1 MSHRSVRL
9 LVVDDDTVDRIA
21 ILRALRSGRV
31 DAEIRE
37 ADSVDSALA
46 VLYEQQIDCVLLDFY
61 LPGGDGLAVIEAA
74 RKAKLTAPFIMLTG
88 QGDESLAVDLMKRG
102 AADYVPKNLLT
113 PERLVQSLRY
123 VLRLNEAERREDEAR
138 RALARHA
145 NQLAQLT
152 EATLRIH
159 RSLSLNELIQR
170 TTDEARALLD
180 ANVAVARLAARGV
193 TQRSMT
199 GTSLSEEY
207 AAREDRDGVREIA
220 FGLIER
226 RSTSVRLTDEEIAS
240 DPTCAD
246 VLSRAPSELHPRS
259 LLAAPLRGRDGQC
272 IGSIQ
277 LLDRRDGPFV
287 ESDEVL
293 LTQLAQ
299 SASVALE
306 NARLYNEAQ
315 AATRARDD
323 LLAIVSHD
331 LRNPLNTIA
340 ITASLLRSDLLQRK
354 DGEEDDAV
362 QLVDRMDR
370 GIQRMT
376 RLIEDLLDASRIEA
390 GRLVVSPRVER
401 GGALVREALE
411 AAASLAEAKGCRVTQ
426 GPLDAGLEVL
436 ADRDRVLQ
444 VFSNLLGN
452 ALKFTPKGGIVSVSL
467 CRVADL
473 ARFSVADTGPG
484 IPPEHQPHLFDRYWK
499 ASQESRTGAGLGL
512 YIARGIV
519 EAHHGTVAV
528 ESTPGHGTTIH
539 FTLPL
544 AS

>member
-199 GTSLSEEY
+199 GVSLSEEY
-207 AAREDRDGVREIA
+207 AAREDRDGIREIA

-226 RSTSVRLTDEEIAS
+226 RSTSVRLTEEEIAS

-467 CRVADL
+467 CRMADL

-539 FTLPL
+539 FSLPL

>member
-180 ANVAVARLAARGV
+180 ANVAVSRLAARGV

-199 GTSLSEEY
+199 GVSLSEEY
-207 AAREDRDGVREIA
+207 AAREDRDGIREIA

-452 ALKFTPKGGIVSVSL
+452 ALKFTPKGGLVSVSL

>member
-1 MSHRSVRL
+1 MNHRSVRL

-138 RALARHA
+138 RALSRHA

-180 ANVAVARLAARGV
+180 ANVAIARLAARGV

-199 GTSLSEEY
+199 GVSLSEEY
-207 AAREDRDGVREIA
+207 AAREDRDGIREIA
-220 FGLIER
+220 LGLIER
-226 RSTSVRLTDEEIAS
+226 RSTSVRLTGDEIAS

-246 VLSRAPSELHPRS
+246 VLSRAPAELHPRS
-259 LLAAPLRGRDGQC
+259 LVAAPLRGRDGQC
-272 IGSIQ
+272 IGSVQ

-452 ALKFTPKGGIVSVSL
+452 ALKFTPKGGVVSVSL

-528 ESTPGHGTTIH
+528 ESTLGHGTTIH
-539 FTLPL
+539 FSLPL

>member
-138 RALARHA
+138 RALSRHA

-180 ANVAVARLAARGV
+180 ANLAVARLAARGV

-199 GTSLSEEY
+199 GVSLSEEY
-207 AAREDRDGVREIA
+207 AAREDRDGIREIA
-220 FGLIER
+220 LGLIER
-226 RSTSVRLTDEEIAS
+226 RSTSVRLTGDEIAS

-246 VLSRAPSELHPRS
+246 VLSRAPAELHPRS
-259 LLAAPLRGRDGQC
+259 LVAAPLRGRDGQC
-272 IGSIQ
+272 IGSVQ

-452 ALKFTPKGGIVSVSL
+452 ALKFTPKGGVVSVSL

-528 ESTPGHGTTIH
+528 ESTLGHGTTIH
-539 FTLPL
+539 FSLPL

>member
-1 MSHRSVRL
+1 MSQRSVRL

-61 LPGGDGLAVIEAA
+61 LPGGDGLTVIEAA

-170 TTDEARALLD
+170 TTEEARALLD
-180 ANVAVARLAARGV
+180 ANVAVARLASRSVA
-193 TQRSMT
+193 QRPLTGLSM
-199 GTSLSEEY
+199 SEEY
-207 AAREDRDGVREIA
+207 AAREDRDSIREIA
-220 FGLIER
+220 CGLIER
-226 RSTSVRLTDEEIAS
+226 RSTSVRLTGDEIAS

-246 VLSRAPSELHPRS
+246 VLSRAPAELYPRS
-259 LLAAPLRGRDGQC
+259 LVAAPLRGRDGQC

-452 ALKFTPKGGIVSVSL
+452 ALKFTPKGGVVSVSL

-528 ESTPGHGTTIH
+528 ESTPGQGTTIH
-539 FTLPL
+539 FSVPL

>member
-1 MSHRSVRL
+1 MNHRSVRL

-138 RALARHA
+138 RALSRHA
-145 NQLAQLT
+145 SQLAQLT

-180 ANVAVARLAARGV
+180 ANVAIARLAARGV

-199 GTSLSEEY
+199 GVSLSEEY
-207 AAREDRDGVREIA
+207 AAREDRDGIREIA
-220 FGLIER
+220 LGLIER
-226 RSTSVRLTDEEIAS
+226 RSTSVRLTGDEIAS

-246 VLSRAPSELHPRS
+246 VLSRTPAELHPRS
-259 LLAAPLRGRDGQC
+259 LVAAPLRGRDGQC
-272 IGSIQ
+272 IGSVQ

-452 ALKFTPKGGIVSVSL
+452 ALKFTPKGGVVSVSL

-528 ESTPGHGTTIH
+528 ESTLGHGTTIH
-539 FTLPL
+539 FSLPL

>member
-31 DAEIRE
+31 DAEIKE

-199 GTSLSEEY
+199 GVSLSEEY
-207 AAREDRDGVREIA
+207 AARADREALREIA
-220 FGLIER
+220 LGLIER

-246 VLSRAPSELHPRS
+246 VLSRAPAELHPRS

-340 ITASLLRSDLLQRK
+340 ITASLLRSDLLQRQ

-401 GGALVREALE
+401 GGALVREAIE

-426 GPLDAGLEVL
+426 GPMDAGLEVL

-452 ALKFTPKGGIVSVSL
+452 ALKFTPKGGVVSVSL

-528 ESTPGHGTTIH
+528 ESTPGQGTTIH
-539 FTLPL
+539 FSLPL

>member
-61 LPGGDGLAVIEAA
+61 LPGGDGLTVIEAA

-193 TQRSMT
+193 AQRSMT
-199 GTSLSEEY
+199 GISLSEEY
-207 AAREDRDGVREIA
+207 AAREDRDSIREVA

-226 RSTSVRLTDEEIAS
+226 RSTSVRLTGDEIGS

-259 LLAAPLRGRDGQC
+259 LVAAPLRGRDGQS
-272 IGSIQ
+272 IGSIL

-401 GGALVREALE
+401 GGSLVREALE

-452 ALKFTPKGGIVSVSL
+452 ALKFTPKGGVVSVSL
-467 CRVADL
+467 CRIAGL

-499 ASQESRTGAGLGL
+499 AAQESRTGAGLGL

-528 ESTPGHGTTIH
+528 ESTPGQGTTIH
-539 FTLPL
+539 FSLPL

>member
-1 MSHRSVRL
+1 MNHRSVRL

-199 GTSLSEEY
+199 GVSLSDEY
-207 AAREDRDGVREIA
+207 AARADREAIREVA
-220 FGLIER
+220 LGLIER

-246 VLSRAPSELHPRS
+246 VLSSAPAELYPRS

-340 ITASLLRSDLLQRK
+340 ITASLLRSDLLQRQ

-426 GPLDAGLEVL
+426 GPMDAGLEVL

-452 ALKFTPKGGIVSVSL
+452 ALKFTPKGGVVSVSL

-473 ARFSVADTGPG
+473 ARFSVVDTGPG

-528 ESTPGHGTTIH
+528 ESTPGQGTTIH
-539 FTLPL
+539 FSLPL

>member
-46 VLYEQQIDCVLLDFY
+46 VLYEEQIDCVLLDFY

-199 GTSLSEEY
+199 GVSLSEEY
-207 AAREDRDGVREIA
+207 AARADREALREIA
-220 FGLIER
+220 LGLIER

-246 VLSRAPSELHPRS
+246 VLSRAPAELHPRS

-340 ITASLLRSDLLQRK
+340 ITASLLRSDLLQRQ

-426 GPLDAGLEVL
+426 GPMDAGLEVL

-452 ALKFTPKGGIVSVSL
+452 ALKFTPKGGVVSVSL

-528 ESTPGHGTTIH
+528 ESTPGQGTTIH
-539 FTLPL
+539 FSLPL

>member
-1 MSHRSVRL
+1 MSQRSVRL

-31 DAEIRE
+31 DAEIKE

-61 LPGGDGLAVIEAA
+61 LPGGDGLTVIEAA

-145 NQLAQLT
+145 SQLAQLT

-193 TQRSMT
+193 AQRSMT
-199 GTSLSEEY
+199 GLSMSEEY
-207 AAREDRDGVREIA
+207 AAREDRDALREMA
-220 FGLIER
+220 CGLIER
-226 RSTSVRLTDEEIAS
+226 RSTSVRLTGDEIHS

-246 VLSRAPSELHPRS
+246 VLSRAPAELYPRS
-259 LLAAPLRGRDGQC
+259 LVAAPLRGREGQC

-340 ITASLLRSDLLQRK
+340 ITASLLRSDLLARK
-354 DGEEDDAV
+354 AGEEDDAV

-401 GGALVREALE
+401 GGSLVREALE

-452 ALKFTPKGGIVSVSL
+452 ALKFTPKGGVVSVSL

-539 FTLPL
+539 FSLPL

>member
-1 MSHRSVRL
+1 MSQRSVRL
-9 LVVDDDTVDRIA
+9 LVVDDDAVDRQA

-31 DAEIRE
+31 DAEIIE

-46 VLYEQQIDCVLLDFY
+46 VLYEQPVDCVLLDFY
-61 LPGGDGLAVIEAA
+61 LPGGDGLSVIQAA
-74 RKAKLTAPFIMLTG
+74 RGAKLTAPFITLTG
-88 QGDESLAVDLMKRG
+88 QGDESLAVDLMKKG

-145 NQLAQLT
+145 GQLAQLT

-159 RSLSLNELIQR
+159 RSLSLDELIQR

-180 ANVAVARLAARGV
+180 AHVAVARLSARG
-193 TQRSMT
+193 TAQRALT
-199 GTSLSEEY
+199 GVSLSEER
-207 AAREDRDGVREIA
+207 AAREDRDGLRELA
-220 FGLIER
+220 LRLLEG
-226 RSTSVRLTDEEIAS
+226 RSTSVRMTGDEIAS
-240 DPTCAD
+240 DPACAD
-246 VLSRAPSELHPRS
+246 ALSRAPAELHPRS
-259 LLAAPLRGRDGQC
+259 LLVAPLRGRDGHC

-340 ITASLLRSDLLQRK
+340 ITASLLRTDLLQRQG
-354 DGEEDDAV
+354 GEDDDAV

-401 GGALVREALE
+401 GAALVREAIE

-426 GPLDAGLEVL
+426 GTLDASLEVL

-452 ALKFTPKGGIVSVSL
+452 ALKFTPNGGVVSVSL
-467 CRVADL
+467 ARVADM
-473 ARFSVADTGPG
+473 ARFSVMDTGPG

-499 ASQESRTGAGLGL
+499 ASQASRSGAGLGL
-512 YIARGIV
+512 YIARGII
-519 EAHHGTVAV
+519 EAHHGTVMV
-528 ESTPGHGTTIH
+528 ESTPGQGTTIH
-539 FTLPL
+539 FSLPL

>member
-1 MSHRSVRL
+1 LIRDSVHL
-9 LVVDDDTVDRIA
+9 LVVDDDTVDRMA

-31 DAEIRE
+31 DAVVME
-37 ADSVDSALA
+37 ADSVESAVA
-46 VLYEQQIDCVLLDFY
+46 VLFERRVDCVLLDFY

-74 RKAKLTAPFIMLTG
+74 RNAKLTAPFIMLTG

-123 VLRLNEAERREDEAR
+123 VLRLNDAERREDEAR
-138 RALARHA
+138 RALSRHA
-145 NQLAQLT
+145 RQLAELT

-159 RSLSLNELIQR
+159 ESLSLEELIQR

-180 ANVAVARLAARGV
+180 AHVGVARLFAR
-193 TQRSMT
+193 RMT
-199 GTSLSEEY
+199 PRALSGASFSEAY
-207 AAREDRDGVREIA
+207 AARPDRDGVREVA
-220 FGLIER
+220 LSLLER
-226 RSTSVRLTDEEIAS
+226 RSTSVRLTGEQLATL
-240 DPTCAD
+240 PAWGD
-246 VLSRAPSELHPRS
+246 VLARAPAGFTPSS
-259 LLAAPLRGRDGQC
+259 LLSAPLRGRDGEC
-272 IGSIQ
+272 IGTIQ
-277 LLDRRDGPFV
+277 LLDRADGAF
-287 ESDEVL
+287 DEGDEGL

-306 NARLYNEAQ
+306 NARLYDEAQ

-340 ITASLLRSDLLQRK
+340 LTASLLRGDLVQRQA
-354 DGEEDDAV
+354 GEDDEAV

-370 GIQRMT
+370 GIHRMT

-401 GGALVREALE
+401 GATLVIEAIE
-411 AAASLAEAKGCRVTQ
+411 AASSLAQAQGCRVTQ
-426 GPLDAGLEVL
+426 GTLDASLEVL

-452 ALKFTPKGGIVSVSL
+452 ALKFTPREGLVSVSL
-467 CRVADL
+467 SRVADL
-473 ARFSVADTGPG
+473 ARFSVTDTGPG

-499 ASQESRTGAGLGL
+499 ATQASRTGAGLGL

-519 EAHHGTVAV
+519 EAHHGTVSV
-528 ESTPGHGTTIH
+528 ESTPGHGATVH
-539 FTLPL
+539 FSLPL

>member
-37 ADSVDSALA
+37 ADSVDTALA

-193 TQRSMT
+193 TQRSLT
-199 GTSLSEEY
+199 GVSLSEEY
-207 AAREDRDGVREIA
+207 AARADREALREIA
-220 FGLIER
+220 LGLIER

-246 VLSRAPSELHPRS
+246 VLSSAPAELHPRS

-272 IGSIQ
+272 IGSVQ

-340 ITASLLRSDLLQRK
+340 ITASLLRSDLLQRQ

-401 GGALVREALE
+401 GGSLVREALE
-411 AAASLAEAKGCRVTQ
+411 AAASLAEAKGCRVVQ
-426 GPLDAGLEVL
+426 GPMDAGLEVL

-452 ALKFTPKGGIVSVSL
+452 ALKFTPKGGVVSVSL

-528 ESTPGHGTTIH
+528 ESTPGQGTTIH

>member
-1 MSHRSVRL
+1 M
-9 LVVDDDTVDRIA
+9 VDDDTVDRIA

-61 LPGGDGLAVIEAA
+61 LPGGDGLTVIEAA

-170 TTDEARALLD
+170 TTEEARALLD
-180 ANVAVARLAARGV
+180 ANVAVARLASRGV
-193 TQRSMT
+193 AQRPLTGLSM
-199 GTSLSEEY
+199 SEEY
-207 AAREDRDGVREIA
+207 AAREDRDSIREIA
-220 FGLIER
+220 CGLIER
-226 RSTSVRLTDEEIAS
+226 RSTSVRLTGDEIAS

-246 VLSRAPSELHPRS
+246 VLSRAPAELYPRS
-259 LLAAPLRGRDGQC
+259 LVAAPLRGRDGQC

-452 ALKFTPKGGIVSVSL
+452 ALKFTPKGGVVSVSL

-528 ESTPGHGTTIH
+528 ESTPGQGTTIH
-539 FTLPL
+539 FSVPL

>member
-1 MSHRSVRL
+1 MNQTSVRL
-9 LVVDDDTVDRIA
+9 LVVDDDTVDRLA

-31 DAEIRE
+31 DAEIIE

-46 VLYEQQIDCVLLDFY
+46 VLYEQRIDCVLLDFY
-61 LPGGDGLAVIEAA
+61 LPGGDGLSVIRAA
-74 RKAKLTAPFIMLTG
+74 RGAKLTAPFIMLTG
-88 QGDESLAVDLMKRG
+88 QGDESLAVDLMKKG

-145 NQLAQLT
+145 GQLAQLT

-159 RSLSLNELIQR
+159 RSLSLDELIQR

-180 ANVAVARLAARGV
+180 AHVAVARLSARG
-193 TQRSMT
+193 TAQRALT
-199 GTSLSEEY
+199 GVSLSEEY
-207 AAREDRDGVREIA
+207 AAREDREGVRELA
-220 FGLIER
+220 LGLIER
-226 RSTSVRLTDEEIAS
+226 RSTSVRMTGDELAS
-240 DPTCAD
+240 DPACAD
-246 VLSRAPSELHPRS
+246 VLSRAPAALHPRS
-259 LLAAPLRGRDGQC
+259 LVTAPLRGRDGHC

-277 LLDRRDGPFV
+277 LIDRRDGPFV

-340 ITASLLRSDLLQRK
+340 ITAALLRTDLLQRQG
-354 DGEEDDAV
+354 GEDDDAV

-401 GGALVREALE
+401 GATLVREAIE

-426 GPLDAGLEVL
+426 DTLDASLEVL

-452 ALKFTPKGGIVSVSL
+452 ALKFTPDGGVVSVSL
-467 CRVADL
+467 SRVADM

-484 IPPEHQPHLFDRYWK
+484 ISPEHQPHLFDRYWK
-499 ASQESRTGAGLGL
+499 ASQASRSGAGLGL
-512 YIARGIV
+512 YIARGII
-519 EAHHGTVAV
+519 EAHHGTVMV
-528 ESTPGHGTTIH
+528 ESTPGQGTTIH
-539 FTLPL
+539 FSLPL

>member
-138 RALARHA
+138 RALSRHA

-180 ANVAVARLAARGV
+180 ADVAVARLAARGV

-199 GTSLSEEY
+199 GVSLSEEY
-207 AAREDRDGVREIA
+207 AAREDRDGIREIA
-220 FGLIER
+220 LGLIER
-226 RSTSVRLTDEEIAS
+226 RSTSVRLTGDEIAS

-246 VLSRAPSELHPRS
+246 VLSRAPAELHPRS
-259 LLAAPLRGRDGQC
+259 LVAAPLRGRDGQC
-272 IGSIQ
+272 IGSVQ

-452 ALKFTPKGGIVSVSL
+452 ALKFTPKGGVVSVSL

-528 ESTPGHGTTIH
+528 ESTLGHGTTIH
-539 FTLPL
+539 FSLPL

>member
-1 MSHRSVRL
+1 MTPRSVRL

-46 VLYEQQIDCVLLDFY
+46 VLYEQQVDCVLLDYY

-113 PERLVQSLRY
+113 PERLVQSLRH
-123 VLRLNEAERREDEAR
+123 VLRLSEAERREEEAR

-180 ANVAVARLAARGV
+180 AGVAASRLSARGV
-193 TQRSMT
+193 EQRPLT
-199 GTSLSEEY
+199 GISLSEEY
-207 AAREDRDGVREIA
+207 AAREDRDGIREVA
-220 FGLIER
+220 LGLIER
-226 RSTSVRLTDEEIAS
+226 RSTGVRLTGDEIAS

-246 VLSRAPSELHPRS
+246 VLSRAPAELHPRS

-354 DGEEDDAV
+354 DGDDDDAV

-370 GIQRMT
+370 GIQSMT

-401 GGALVREALE
+401 GGTLVREALD

-452 ALKFTPKGGIVSVSL
+452 ALKFTPRGGVVSVSL
-467 CRVADL
+467 CRVADS

-499 ASQESRTGAGLGL
+499 AAQESRTGAGLGL

-519 EAHHGTVAV
+519 EAHHGTMAV
-528 ESTPGHGTTIH
+528 ESAPGQGTTIH
-539 FTLPL
+539 FSLPL

>member
-138 RALARHA
+138 RALSRHA

-199 GTSLSEEY
+199 GVSLSEEY
-207 AAREDRDGVREIA
+207 AAREDRDGIRDIA
-220 FGLIER
+220 LGLIER
-226 RSTSVRLTDEEIAS
+226 RSTSVRLTDDEIAS

-246 VLSRAPSELHPRS
+246 VLSRAPAELHPRS
-259 LLAAPLRGRDGQC
+259 LVAAPLRGRDGQC
-272 IGSIQ
+272 IGSVQ

-452 ALKFTPKGGIVSVSL
+452 ALKFTPKGGVVSVSL

-528 ESTPGHGTTIH
+528 ESTLGHGTTIH
-539 FTLPL
+539 FSLPL
-544 AS
+544 

>member
-138 RALARHA
+138 RALSRHA

-199 GTSLSEEY
+199 GVSLSEEY
-207 AAREDRDGVREIA
+207 AAREDRDGIRDIA
-220 FGLIER
+220 LGLIER
-226 RSTSVRLTDEEIAS
+226 RSTSVRLTDDEIAS

-246 VLSRAPSELHPRS
+246 VLSRAPAELHPRS
-259 LLAAPLRGRDGQC
+259 LVAAPLRGRDGQC
-272 IGSIQ
+272 IGSVQ

-452 ALKFTPKGGIVSVSL
+452 ALKFTPKGGVVSVSL

-528 ESTPGHGTTIH
+528 ESSLGHGTTIH
-539 FTLPL
+539 FSLPL

>member
-1 MSHRSVRL
+1 MNHRSVRL

-138 RALARHA
+138 RALSRHA
-145 NQLAQLT
+145 SQLAQLT

-180 ANVAVARLAARGV
+180 ANVAIARLAARGV

-199 GTSLSEEY
+199 GVSLSEEY
-207 AAREDRDGVREIA
+207 AAREDRDGIREIA
-220 FGLIER
+220 LGLIER
-226 RSTSVRLTDEEIAS
+226 RSTSVRLTGDEIAS

-246 VLSRAPSELHPRS
+246 VLSRAPAELHPRS
-259 LLAAPLRGRDGQC
+259 LVAAPLRGRDGQC
-272 IGSIQ
+272 IGSVQ

-452 ALKFTPKGGIVSVSL
+452 ALKFTPKGGVVSVSL

-528 ESTPGHGTTIH
+528 ESTLGHGTTIH
-539 FTLPL
+539 FSLPL

>member
-1 MSHRSVRL
+1 MSPGSVRL

-123 VLRLNEAERREDEAR
+123 VLRLSDAERREDEAR

-180 ANVAVARLAARGV
+180 AGVAASRLAARGV
-193 TQRSMT
+193 AQRPLT
-199 GTSLSEEY
+199 GISLSEEY
-207 AAREDRDGVREIA
+207 AAREDRDGIREVA
-220 FGLIER
+220 LGLIER
-226 RSTSVRLTDEEIAS
+226 RSTSVRLTGDEIAS

-246 VLSRAPSELHPRS
+246 VLSRSPAELHPRS

-277 LLDRRDGPFV
+277 LIDRRDGPFV

-331 LRNPLNTIA
+331 LRNPLNTFA

-354 DGEEDDAV
+354 DGDDDDAV

-370 GIQRMT
+370 GIQSMT

-401 GGALVREALE
+401 GGALVREAID

-426 GPLDAGLEVL
+426 GPVDAGLEVL

-452 ALKFTPKGGIVSVSL
+452 ALKFTPKGGVVSVSL
-467 CRVADL
+467 SRVADS

-484 IPPEHQPHLFDRYWK
+484 ISPEHLPHLFDRYWK
-499 ASQESRTGAGLGL
+499 AAQASRTGAGLGL

-528 ESTPGHGTTIH
+528 ESAPGQGTTIH
-539 FTLPL
+539 FSLPL

>member
-138 RALARHA
+138 RALSRHA

-180 ANVAVARLAARGV
+180 ADVAVARLAARGV

-199 GTSLSEEY
+199 GVSLSEEY
-207 AAREDRDGVREIA
+207 AAREDRDGIREIA
-220 FGLIER
+220 LGLIER
-226 RSTSVRLTDEEIAS
+226 RSTSVRLTGDEIAS

-246 VLSRAPSELHPRS
+246 VLSRAPAELHPRS
-259 LLAAPLRGRDGQC
+259 LVAAPLRGRDGQC
-272 IGSIQ
+272 IGSVQ

-452 ALKFTPKGGIVSVSL
+452 ALKFTPKGGVVSVSL

-484 IPPEHQPHLFDRYWK
+484 ISPEHQPHLFDRYWK

-528 ESTPGHGTTIH
+528 ESTLGQGTTIH
-539 FTLPL
+539 FSLPL

>member
-138 RALARHA
+138 RALSRHA

-199 GTSLSEEY
+199 GVSLSEEY
-207 AAREDRDGVREIA
+207 AAREDRDGIRDIA
-220 FGLIER
+220 LGLIER
-226 RSTSVRLTDEEIAS
+226 RSTSVRLTDDEIAS

-246 VLSRAPSELHPRS
+246 VLSRAPAELHPRS
-259 LLAAPLRGRDGQC
+259 LVAAPLRGRDGQC
-272 IGSIQ
+272 IGSVQ

-452 ALKFTPKGGIVSVSL
+452 ALKFTPKGGVVSVSL

-528 ESTPGHGTTIH
+528 ESTLGHGTTIH
-539 FTLPL
+539 FSLPL

>member
-180 ANVAVARLAARGV
+180 ANVAVSRLAARGV

-199 GTSLSEEY
+199 GVSLSEEY
-207 AAREDRDGVREIA
+207 AAREDRDGIREIA

-226 RSTSVRLTDEEIAS
+226 RSASVRLTDEEIAS

-246 VLSRAPSELHPRS
+246 VLSHAPSELHPRS

>member
-193 TQRSMT
+193 TQRSLT
-199 GTSLSEEY
+199 GISLSEEY
-207 AAREDRDGVREIA
+207 AAREDREALREIA
-220 FGLIER
+220 LGLIER

-246 VLSRAPSELHPRS
+246 VLSRAPAELHPRS

-340 ITASLLRSDLLQRK
+340 ITASLLRSDLLQRQ

-426 GPLDAGLEVL
+426 GPMDAGLEVL

-452 ALKFTPKGGIVSVSL
+452 ALKFTPKGGVVSVSL
-467 CRVADL
+467 CRVADQ

-528 ESTPGHGTTIH
+528 ESTPGRGTTIH
-539 FTLPL
+539 FSLPL

>member
-207 AAREDRDGVREIA
+207 AAREDRDGIREIA

-426 GPLDAGLEVL
+426 GPFDAGLEVL

>member
-1 MSHRSVRL
+1 M
-9 LVVDDDTVDRIA
+9 VDDDTVDRFA
-21 ILRALRSGRV
+21 ILRALRIGRV

-61 LPGGDGLAVIEAA
+61 LPGGDGLTVIEAA

-170 TTDEARALLD
+170 TTEEARALLD
-180 ANVAVARLAARGV
+180 ANVAVARLASRGV
-193 TQRSMT
+193 EQRPLTGLSM
-199 GTSLSEEY
+199 SEEY
-207 AAREDRDGVREIA
+207 AAREDRDSIRETA
-220 FGLIER
+220 CGLIER
-226 RSTSVRLTDEEIAS
+226 RSASVRLTGDEIAG

-246 VLSRAPSELHPRS
+246 VLSRAPAELYPRS
-259 LLAAPLRGRDGQC
+259 LVAAPLRGRDGQC
-272 IGSIQ
+272 IGSLQ

-452 ALKFTPKGGIVSVSL
+452 ALKFTPKGGVVSVSL
-467 CRVADL
+467 CRVGDL
-473 ARFSVADTGPG
+473 ARFSVVDTGPG

-499 ASQESRTGAGLGL
+499 AAQESRTGAGLGL

-528 ESTPGHGTTIH
+528 ESTPGQGTTIH
-539 FTLPL
+539 FSLPL

>member
-180 ANVAVARLAARGV
+180 ANVAVSRLAARGV

-199 GTSLSEEY
+199 GVSLSEEY
-207 AAREDRDGVREIA
+207 AAREDRDGIREIA

-473 ARFSVADTGPG
+473 VRFSVADTGPG

>member
-1 MSHRSVRL
+1 MNPRSVRL

-113 PERLVQSLRY
+113 PERLVQSLRH
-123 VLRLNEAERREDEAR
+123 VLRLSEAERREDEAR

-180 ANVAVARLAARGV
+180 ASVAASRLAARGV
-193 TQRSMT
+193 AQRPLT
-199 GTSLSEEY
+199 GVSLSEEY
-207 AAREDRDGVREIA
+207 AARQDRDGIREVA
-220 FGLIER
+220 LGLIER
-226 RSTSVRLTDEEIAS
+226 RSTSVRLTGDEIAS
-240 DPTCAD
+240 DPTCVD
-246 VLSRAPSELHPRS
+246 VLSRSPAELHPRS

-340 ITASLLRSDLLQRK
+340 ITSSLLRSDLLQRK
-354 DGEEDDAV
+354 DGDDDDAV

-370 GIQRMT
+370 GIQSMT

-390 GRLVVSPRVER
+390 GRLVVSPRVDR
-401 GGALVREALE
+401 GGALVREALD

-426 GPLDAGLEVL
+426 GLVDAGLEVL

-452 ALKFTPKGGIVSVSL
+452 ALKFTPRGGVVSVSL
-467 CRVADL
+467 CRTADS

-484 IPPEHQPHLFDRYWK
+484 IPPEHLPHLFDRYWK

-519 EAHHGTVAV
+519 EAHHGTMAV
-528 ESTPGHGTTIH
+528 ESAPGQGTTIH
-539 FTLPL
+539 FSLPL

>member
-1 MSHRSVRL
+1 MSHKSVRL

-138 RALARHA
+138 RALSRHA

-159 RSLSLNELIQR
+159 RSLSLDELIQR

-199 GTSLSEEY
+199 GVSLSEEY
-207 AAREDRDGVREIA
+207 AAREDRDGIREIA
-220 FGLIER
+220 LGLIER
-226 RSTSVRLTDEEIAS
+226 RSTSVRLTGDEIAS

-246 VLSRAPSELHPRS
+246 VLSRAPAELHPRS
-259 LLAAPLRGRDGQC
+259 LVAAPLRGRDGQC
-272 IGSIQ
+272 IGSVQ

-452 ALKFTPKGGIVSVSL
+452 ALKFTPKGGVVSVSL

-484 IPPEHQPHLFDRYWK
+484 IPSEHQPHLFDRYWK

-528 ESTPGHGTTIH
+528 ESTLGHGTTIH
-539 FTLPL
+539 FSLPL

>member
-138 RALARHA
+138 RALSRHA

-199 GTSLSEEY
+199 GVSLSEEY
-207 AAREDRDGVREIA
+207 AAREDRDGIREIA
-220 FGLIER
+220 LGLIER
-226 RSTSVRLTDEEIAS
+226 RSTSVRLTGDEIAS

-246 VLSRAPSELHPRS
+246 VLSRAPTELHPRS
-259 LLAAPLRGRDGQC
+259 LVAAPLRGRDGQC
-272 IGSIQ
+272 IGSVQ

-452 ALKFTPKGGIVSVSL
+452 ALKFTPKGGVVSVSL

-528 ESTPGHGTTIH
+528 ESTLGHGTTIH
-539 FTLPL
+539 FSLPL

>member
-199 GTSLSEEY
+199 GVSLSEEY
-207 AAREDRDGVREIA
+207 AAREDRDGIREIA
-220 FGLIER
+220 LGLIER
-226 RSTSVRLTDEEIAS
+226 RSTSVRLTEDEIAS

-246 VLSRAPSELHPRS
+246 VLSRAPAELHPRS
-259 LLAAPLRGRDGQC
+259 LVAAPLRGRDGQC
-272 IGSIQ
+272 IGSVQ

-452 ALKFTPKGGIVSVSL
+452 ALKFTPKGGVVSVSL

-539 FTLPL
+539 FSLPL

>member
-61 LPGGDGLAVIEAA
+61 LPGGDGLTVIEAA

-138 RALARHA
+138 RALSRHA

-193 TQRSMT
+193 TQRSLT
-199 GTSLSEEY
+199 GVSLSEEY
-207 AAREDRDGVREIA
+207 AAREDRDGIREIA
-220 FGLIER
+220 LGLIER
-226 RSTSVRLTDEEIAS
+226 RSTSVRLTGDEIAS

-246 VLSRAPSELHPRS
+246 VLSRAPAELHPRS
-259 LLAAPLRGRDGQC
+259 MVAAPLRGRDGQC
-272 IGSIQ
+272 IGSVQ

-452 ALKFTPKGGIVSVSL
+452 ALKFTPKGGVVSVSL

-528 ESTPGHGTTIH
+528 ESTLGHGTTIH
-539 FTLPL
+539 FSLPL

>member
-180 ANVAVARLAARGV
+180 ANVAVSRLAARGV

-199 GTSLSEEY
+199 GVSLSEEY
-207 AAREDRDGVREIA
+207 AAREDRDGIREIA

-226 RSTSVRLTDEEIAS
+226 RSASVRLTDEEIAS

-272 IGSIQ
+272 IGSVQ

-452 ALKFTPKGGIVSVSL
+452 SLKFTPKGGIVSVSL

>member
-1 MSHRSVRL
+1 MNQRLVRL
-9 LVVDDDTVDRIA
+9 LVVDDDTVDRLA

-37 ADSVDSALA
+37 ADSVDTALA

-123 VLRLNEAERREDEAR
+123 VLRLNEAERRENEAR

-145 NQLAQLT
+145 SQLAQLT

-159 RSLSLNELIQR
+159 RSLSLDELIQR

-180 ANVAVARLAARGV
+180 AHVAVARLAARGV
-193 TQRSMT
+193 EQRSMT
-199 GTSLSEEY
+199 GVSMSEEY
-207 AAREDRDGVREIA
+207 AAREDRDCVREIA
-220 FGLIER
+220 VGLIER
-226 RSTSVRLTDEEIAS
+226 RSASVRLTEDEIAS

-246 VLSRAPSELHPRS
+246 ALSRAPAGLQPRS
-259 LLAAPLRGRDGQC
+259 LVAAPLRGRDGQC
-272 IGSIQ
+272 IGSLQ
-277 LLDRRDGPFV
+277 LLDRRDGPFD

-340 ITASLLRSDLLQRK
+340 ITASLLRSDLLQRQQ
-354 DGEEDDAV
+354 GEEDEAV

-401 GGALVREALE
+401 GGSLVREALE
-411 AAASLAEAKGCRVTQ
+411 AAASLAEAKGCRAVQ
-426 GPLDAGLEVL
+426 GAIDASLEVL

-452 ALKFTPKGGIVSVSL
+452 ALKFTPKGGVVSVSL
-467 CRVADL
+467 CRVAGL

-499 ASQESRTGAGLGL
+499 ATQESRTGAGLGL

-528 ESTPGHGTTIH
+528 ESTPGQGTTIH
-539 FTLPL
+539 FSLPL
-544 AS
+544 AC

>member
-138 RALARHA
+138 RALSRHA

-199 GTSLSEEY
+199 GVSLSEEY
-207 AAREDRDGVREIA
+207 AAREDRDGIREIA
-220 FGLIER
+220 LGLIER
-226 RSTSVRLTDEEIAS
+226 RSTSVRLTDDEIAS

-246 VLSRAPSELHPRS
+246 VLSRAPAELHPRS
-259 LLAAPLRGRDGQC
+259 LVAAPLRGRDGQC
-272 IGSIQ
+272 IGSVQ

-452 ALKFTPKGGIVSVSL
+452 ALKFTPKGGVVSVSL

-528 ESTPGHGTTIH
+528 ESTLGHGTTIH
-539 FTLPL
+539 FSLPL